1 MASSLEKNQVSEGVR
16 RHLTVNFQRP
26 KLSGILKNLHNLV
39 ELHLDVF
46 YPAAMIN

>member
-1 MASSLEKNQVSEGVR
+1 MASSLEKNKVSEGVR

-26 KLSGILKNLHNLV
+26 KLSGILKNLQNPV

-46 YPAAMIN
+46 LPSGHD